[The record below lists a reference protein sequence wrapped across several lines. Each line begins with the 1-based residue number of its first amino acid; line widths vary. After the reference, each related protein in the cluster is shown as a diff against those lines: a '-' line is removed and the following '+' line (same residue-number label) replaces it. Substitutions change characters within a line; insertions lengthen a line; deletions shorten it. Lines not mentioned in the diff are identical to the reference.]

1 MLVIGLA
8 GGIASGKSLVANCFE
23 FFGAIV
29 LDADRFGHEVLEEPD
44 VIASITSHW
53 GETILINGR
62 IDRKALGRIVFDPT
76 QQDAAHLERLE
87 QITHPRIQA
96 KIRSRITEL
105 KQKPAG
111 EPEVPA
117 VVLDAPVMFKAGWDR
132 QCDKIVFVESANSVR
147 EERARQRGW
156 SADELARR
164 ESFQTPLDEK
174 RRRSTDTI
182 HNSQSKTKTFEQVR
196 DLWQEW
202 GLPLPSKLNLPTTL
216 FSD

>member
-8 GGIASGKSLVANCFE
+8 GGIASGKSLVAHCFE
-23 FFGAIV
+23 LLGAIV

-44 VIASITSHW
+44 VITSIAAHW
-53 GETILINGR
+53 GETILRNGR

-76 QQDAAHLERLE
+76 QQDASHLERLE
-87 QITHPRIQA
+87 QITHPRIQT
-96 KIRSRITEL
+96 KIRNRIAEL
-105 KQKPAG
+105 KQTAAG
-111 EPEVPA
+111 ESGVPA
-117 VVLDAPVMFKAGWDR
+117 VVLDAPVMFKAGWDQ
-132 QCDKIVFVESANSVR
+132 QCDKIVFVESDISVR

-156 SADELARR
+156 SSDELARR

-174 RRRSTDTI
+174 RRRSTNTI
-182 HNSQSKTKTFEQVR
+182 HNSQSKLATFEQVR
-196 DLWQEW
+196 DLWQQW